1 MVEKLVHRLWLG
13 PKPMPEEYVRY
24 GYLWQEMNP
33 DWEVIE
39 WTKETLPFIRNHT
52 ILDEISKHPKSSIPM
67 EFDRAVAVQSSD
79 VIYYDL
85 VEQFGG
91 IALNV
96 DIEPLQPLSTLIDI
110 VGDNAWATYEDEH
123 YLVNCAY
130 GAPKG
135 HPFFKALNDYLPT
148 NYHNRSNEYMQHQTG
163 PHLLT
168 KMWKDRGDIV
178 ALPKETFNYVYHWDI
193 EEGKDAS
200 AWRQEAIDAGAIG
213 LHHWSHRKFYDKDA
227 QTY

>member
-1 MVEKLVHRLWLG
+1 MDKLVHRLWLG
-13 PKPMPEEYVRY
+13 PKPMPEAYVTY
-24 GYLWQEMNP
+24 GKQWQEMNP

-39 WTKETLPFIRNHT
+39 WTREILPESRNHL
-52 ILDEISKHPKSSIPM
+52 ILDDIAKRPRSSIPM
-67 EFDRAVAVQSSD
+67 DFDRAVAVQSSD

-85 VEQFGG
+85 VERFGG

-96 DIEPLQPLSTLIDI
+96 DIEPLQPLSVLMDA
-110 VGDNAWATYEDEH
+110 VGENAWATYEDAN

-148 NYHNRSNEYMQHQTG
+148 NYYARYGEYMQHQTG

-168 KMWKDRGDIV
+168 HMWQQRGDIL
-178 ALPKETFNYVYHWDI
+178 ALPKETFNFVYHWDI
-193 EEGKDAS
+193 PAGSDAS
-200 AWRQEAIDAGAIG
+200 AWREQAIEAGAIG
-213 LHHWSHRKFYDKDA
+213 LHHWSHRKDQANYV
-227 QTY
+227 